1 MSSAPHIAVSAVPVS
16 ALAEAIDEQPITVI
30 GVPAVRVDDGA
41 EVAPGVPETVVV
53 GGREVSLVLDPAM
66 ARRRGFGAKASE
78 TFVVIGSDAEAPVV
92 VFVGC
97 GDGDALDVDGLRG
110 AAAVLV
116 RSAGRS
122 GALAV
127 VVPAPLAERVAGDE
141 PGGVRR
147 VVQAVAEGGVLGAYR
162 FVTYK
167 SEDPA
172 GGVGQL
178 IVAGIGLDEGDLAEG
193 VRRGVVVGE
202 AVCLARD
209 LVNEPPSAMTPSV
222 LARIAGEEVAT
233 RRGVTLEIWDRARIE
248 AERLGGLLGVARG
261 SAEEPRLLI
270 ARYEPDGAGDDVA
283 HVVLVGKGI
292 TFDSGGLSLKTAE
305 GMTTMKTDM
314 SGAAA
319 VLAAT
324 SACGDLG
331 VRVRVTAIAPVTEN
345 MPGGRATKP
354 GDVLTI
360 RNGKTIEVL
369 NTDAEGRLVLA
380 DALSL
385 AAEMR
390 PDAIVD
396 LATLTGACVVALGNA
411 IAGIMGNDDALM
423 ARIDAAALRGGES
436 TWPLPMPKA
445 YRSHIDS
452 EVADMKNIGK
462 AGAAGAIAAALLLER
477 FVDDVPWAHLDI
489 AGPARSDEVSGV
501 LAKGGTGFGVRTLL
515 VFLEDYGAGAG
526 EGAVAGAAA
535 GAAGGAGA

>member
-1 MSSAPHIAVSAVPVS
+1 MTQAPRISVSAVPAS
-16 ALAEAIDEQPITVI
+16 ALAQAPAPGQPPVTVI
-30 GVPAVRVDDGA
+30 GVPAVRDDDGA
-41 EVAPGVPETVVV
+41 RVSEGVPATLSV
-53 GGREVSLVLDPAM
+53 GGREVGLTIDPEL

-78 TFVVIGSDAEAPVV
+78 VMVVIGSDPAAPVV

-97 GDGDALDVDGLRG
+97 GDHDEVDLDALR
-110 AAAVLV
+110 AATATLV

-127 VVPAPLAERVAGDE
+127 LVPGPLASQAAGDGSDATRE
-141 PGGVRR
+141 A
-147 VVQAVAEGGVLGAYR
+147 VQAVTEGGVLGAYR
-162 FVTYK
+162 YLTYK

-172 GGVGQL
+172 GRVEQL
-178 IVAGIGLDEGDLAEG
+178 LVAGMDIDPDALAEG
-193 VRRGVVVGE
+193 VRRGVVVAE

-209 LVNEPPSAMTPSV
+209 LVNEPPSAMTPGV
-222 LARIAGEEVAT
+222 LARIAGEQVAT
-233 RRGVTLEIWDRARIE
+233 RRGVTLEIWDGARIE
-248 AERLGGLLGVARG
+248 VERLGGLLGVARG

-270 ARYEPDGAGDDVA
+270 ARYEPDPGGGEMP

-345 MPGGRATKP
+345 MPGGRAIKP

-396 LATLTGACVVALGNA
+396 LATLTGACVVALGTA
-411 IAGIMGNDDALM
+411 VAGVMGNDEALK
-423 ARIDAAALRGGES
+423 ARIDAAAKRGGEA

-462 AGAAGAIAAALLLER
+462 AGSAGAIAAALLLER
-477 FVDDVPWAHLDI
+477 FVDDLPWAHLDI
-489 AGPARSDEVSGV
+489 AGPARSDEDSGV

-515 VFLEDYGAGAG
+515 ALLEGYGAGAG
-526 EGAVAGAAA
+526 EGAGADAGS
-535 GAAGGAGA
+535 GV